1 MGSDPLGQLYREHNG
16 WLNRW
21 LYLRLGCRSQAADVA
36 QDAFLRILRQ
46 QRREGSLPPLQEPRA
61 YLATIGRRL
70 VYDYFR
76 RQSLEQAY
84 LDSLALLPEAH
95 AISAEEQLAMRE
107 ALFELDALLDSLK
120 PVVRE
125 VFLLSQLEG
134 LTYAQI
140 AGRKGISERTV
151 KRYMASAF
159 EACILFVD

>member
-16 WLNRW
+16 WLNHW
-21 LYLRLGCRSQAADVA
+21 LYRRLGCRSQAADVA

-46 QRREGSLPPLQEPRA
+46 QRREGSLPPVQEPRA

-70 VYDYFR
+70 VYDHFR

-84 LDSLALLPEAH
+84 LDSLARLPEAH
-95 AISAEEQLAMRE
+95 AISAEEQLLIRE

-140 AGRKGISERTV
+140 AKRQGISERTV